1 MKKDYSRERNSWS
14 AARQRCYNSN
24 APNYKDY
31 GERGITMCEEW
42 GCFENFLRD
51 MGDRPPGTTLER
63 TDNNGGYTPENC
75 TWATPKMQGRNRR
88 DNFLVTVDGK
98 QVALCALAD
107 SASMN
112 TCTLKGM

>member
-63 TDNNGGYTPENC
+63 TDNNGGYTPRKPV
-75 TWATPKMQGRNRR
+75 TSQGAQDLRR
-88 DNFLVTVDGK
+88 EGVL
-98 QVALCALAD
+98 
-107 SASMN
+107 
-112 TCTLKGM
+112 